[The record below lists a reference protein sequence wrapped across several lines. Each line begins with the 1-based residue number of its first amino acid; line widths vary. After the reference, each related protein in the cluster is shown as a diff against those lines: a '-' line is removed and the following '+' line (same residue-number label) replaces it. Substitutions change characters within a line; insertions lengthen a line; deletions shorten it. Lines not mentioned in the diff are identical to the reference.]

1 MLLLSDLY
9 ALVVPSPVLTLA
21 FLSLPSRPAGSSGVG
36 DWADLV
42 VTASFLGVGALMRI
56 LGNLVAR
63 TKTVLPGAI
72 SAQ

>member
-42 VTASFLGVGALMRI
+42 VTASFLGVGLGALMRI
-56 LGNLVAR
+56 LGDLVAR
-63 TKTVLPGAI
+63 TN
-72 SAQ
+72 